1 MSKNLVKL
9 PKVKLIK
16 SFSSSRTPS
25 ATSSLYSG
33 SVNAQRGLQKSG
45 SLHPLRSTQ
54 QQQADDRI
62 ISEEPET
69 SYQTIEYHPW
79 KPEYNQIVTREKIK
93 KSMTKD
99 PYLPQRKMI
108 AHAQEST
115 MAKEKCF
122 PELLPAEA
130 VHIATPNV
138 QEPAKL
144 SLPRVVRYL
153 RSRELLP
160 SEQVRSRT
168 MMKQPTTSLSQYG
181 TKQSMSTI
189 PTSKR
194 NSHVPILSRHERLL
208 NRSKMLTDASVIR
221 RPPRR
226 LVINI
231 NREAIVPL
239 SIYT

>member
-1 MSKNLVKL
+1 NL

-25 ATSSLYSG
+25 TTSSLYSG
-33 SVNAQRGLQKSG
+33 SVNAQRDLRKSG
-45 SLHPLRSTQ
+45 SLHLLRSTPQ
-54 QQQADDRI
+54 KQVGDRI

-69 SYQTIEYHPW
+69 FYQTIEYHPW

-99 PYLPQRKMI
+99 PYLPQGKMI
-108 AHAQEST
+108 AHAREST
-115 MAKEKCF
+115 MTKEECF

-130 VHIATPNV
+130 VHIETPNV
-138 QEPAKL
+138 QKPAKL
-144 SLPRVVRYL
+144 SLPGVVRYL

-160 SEQVRSRT
+160 SEQVISRT
-168 MMKQPTTSLSQYG
+168 MMKQPTTSLLQYG
-181 TKQSMSTI
+181 TTQSMSTI
-189 PTSKR
+189 PINKT

-208 NRSKMLTDASVIR
+208 NRSKMQTDASVIR

-226 LVINI
+226 LIISI
-231 NREAIVPL
+231 NRETVVPL